1 MEYLE
6 HRSSSSSRGSV
17 MDVDSLFPVKPQSSR
32 LGRPLSLFANCYK
45 FKCNT
50 GGRDVLFEYQVKT
63 SPPLTCHTN
72 EEKIKLSKIVKKLKP
87 KLEGYFENHV
97 YWESFLYSFEKIDDL
112 SAIEEETIE
121 EDGVSYLVSIDLH
134 SDLTFDNPMVTR
146 FFRAFTNQ
154 LIKKAKLRL
163 TRGGKHFDPRDPLI
177 LEGVNMYRA
186 YFNTMKTIGGQIYLN
201 LNPSVKFFQQES
213 ILKEMQKLRDE
224 RRVREEL
231 TGRTVMTLYNNRV
244 YKIDEIDFSK
254 NPRHTFFCDMHN
266 KNKEMSYADYIF
278 ENYKCK
284 IGVEDQPMIKHHNIR
299 TGQDI
304 FLIPEFCV
312 LTGITEQQKGKNFHS
327 IKNDMFANAKTKD
340 QQAKYFFETL
350 KSDKELYSTFT
361 NKWKIQIEEE
371 PVKTKAYR
379 CTPGTIIGNKKK
391 TFNLDKMK
399 RDFSHEFSGP
409 FLGKTIKNWAI
420 IYGSKSYKEHQT
432 FFHQLK
438 ETVVKDFEYKCG
450 KPLEIELRGDDRRA
464 KSWIDTISGLME
476 DNQTLDVII
485 CIAPGRKGNSPIYED
500 LKYYLQTKCPIPSQ
514 VILSETIKKNSRTL
528 RNIVKNLMIQI
539 SAKMGDIPWAYKGL
553 PLISVPTM
561 IIGIDVCHRVGK
573 NKKSILGFVASL
585 DKYVGKYY
593 SNSVAQGEKQE
604 MAFGIEKL
612 FQEAINE
619 FIAGNGSAPQQII
632 VYRDAVSEGQSQVT
646 LESEVPQLMKAIQ
659 NLKDIGKFTDDPS
672 ILFLLCNKRIEQR
685 FFTEQ
690 RGAYQNPSRG
700 LVIQDG
706 LTRPDRFEFYMIS
719 HDGPTGLQ
727 CPVRYEVIVN
737 TFKDLD
743 PKDLYD
749 LTNNLCYGFFNLQG
763 AVRIPGP
770 LMYAHTLCNQVSKI
784 CSKKSDIAETPKDFK
799 NKLYYI

>member
-6 HRSSSSSRGSV
+6 HKSSSSSKGSV
-17 MDVDSLFPVKPQSSR
+17 MDVDSVFPSKPTSSR
-32 LGRPLSLFANCYK
+32 LGKPVALYANCYK

-63 SPPLTCHTN
+63 VPALTCHSN
-72 EEKIKLSKIVKKLKP
+72 EEKIKLSKIIKKLKP

-97 YWESFLYSFEKIDDL
+97 YWEGFLYSFEKIDDL
-112 SAIEEETIE
+112 SAIEEEQIE
-121 EDGVSYLVSIDLH
+121 EDGVNYLVSIELH
-134 SDLTFDNPMVTR
+134 SDLTFDNPMVSR
-146 FFRAFTNQ
+146 FFRAFSNQ
-154 LIKKAKLRL
+154 LIKRAKLRL
-163 TRGGKHFDPRDPLI
+163 TRGGKHFDPRKPLE

-213 ILKEMQKLRDE
+213 ILIEMQRLRDE

-231 TGRTVMTLYNNRV
+231 TGRSVMTLYNNRV

-266 KNKEMSYADYIF
+266 KNKEMTYADYIF

-284 IGVEDQPMIKHHNIR
+284 ITVEDQPMIKHHNDR

-312 LTGITEQQKGKNFHS
+312 LTGITEQQKGKNFRA
-327 IKNDMFANAKTKD
+327 IKNDMFANANTKD
-340 QQAKYFFETL
+340 QQAKFFFETL
-350 KSDKELYSTFT
+350 KSDKKLYNEFT
-361 NKWKIQIEEE
+361 EKWKISIDEK
-371 PVKTKAYR
+371 PVKATAYR
-379 CTPGTIIGNKKK
+379 CSVGKIIGDKKK
-391 TFNLDKMK
+391 TFDLAGMK
-399 RDFSHEFSGP
+399 RDFSREFNGP
-409 FLGKTIKNWAI
+409 FKGKTIKGWAI
-420 IYGSKSYKEHQT
+420 IYGQYSAREHQT
-432 FFHQLK
+432 FMKQLK
-438 ETVVKDFEYKCG
+438 QTVTTDYEYKCN
-450 KPLEIELRGDDRRA
+450 KPLEIQLKGDDRRPNT
-464 KSWIDTISGLME
+464 WIDAIYNITQE
-476 DNQTLDVII
+476 NQDIDVII
-485 CIAPGRKGNSPIYED
+485 CIAPGRKGNSPIYES
-500 LKYYLQTKCPIPSQ
+500 LKYYLQTECPIPSQ
-514 VILSETIKKNSRTL
+514 VILTETIKNNFKTL

-539 SAKMGDIPWAYKGL
+539 SAKVGDIPWGYKNL
-553 PLISVPTM
+553 PLMTKPTM

-585 DKYVGKYY
+585 DKYVGQYY
-593 SNSVAQGEKQE
+593 SGSVAQGEKQE

-619 FIAGNGSAPQQII
+619 FIAHNGVAPGQII

-646 LESEVPQLMKAIQ
+646 LESEVPQLRKAIQ
-659 NLKDIGKFTDDPS
+659 NLMDIGKFTEEPS
-672 ILFLLCNKRIEQR
+672 ILFLLANKRIEQR

-690 RGAYQNPSRG
+690 HGEFKNPSRG

-706 LTRPDRFEFYMIS
+706 LTRTDRFEFYMIS

-727 CPVRYEVIVN
+727 CPIRYEVIVN

-749 LTNNLCYGFFNLQG
+749 LTNNLCYGFYNLQG

-770 LMYAHTLCNQVSKI
+770 IMYAHTLCNQISKI
-784 CSKKSDIAETPKDFK
+784 CGKKSDIAETPAGFK